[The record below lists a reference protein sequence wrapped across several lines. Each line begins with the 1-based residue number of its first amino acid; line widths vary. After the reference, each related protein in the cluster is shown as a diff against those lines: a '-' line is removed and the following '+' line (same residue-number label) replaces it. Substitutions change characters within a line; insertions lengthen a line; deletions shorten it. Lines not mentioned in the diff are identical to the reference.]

1 MTILFLP
8 LDNDHE
14 LGRRRE
20 RVRRGE
26 RVFSQ
31 CNDPRRSEL
40 SGLRRRAWDSATVPI
55 VPPTPPTPTIIAI
68 AVPIVSR
75 IMLTVAV
82 AIIAITVA
90 VHELANA
97 PSVNQRTVPI
107 LDFLGG
113 GGAPGQ
119 RSAADRRSLR
129 TSSERERQPSDNT
142 RSEKKDSHD
151 K

>member
-1 MTILFLP
+1 LGQSPQAQEMTILFLP

-31 CNDPRRSEL
+31 CDDPRRSEL

-55 VPPTPPTPTIIAI
+55 VPPAPPTPTIIAI

-97 PSVNQRTVPI
+97 PSVNQ
-107 LDFLGG
+107 
-113 GGAPGQ
+113 
-119 RSAADRRSLR
+119 
-129 TSSERERQPSDNT
+129 
-142 RSEKKDSHD
+142 
-151 K
+151 

>member
-1 MTILFLP
+1 MTILFC
-8 LDNDHE
+8 HWTTITSWV
-14 LGRRRE
+14 G
-20 RVRRGE
+20 GE
-26 RVFSQ
+26 NECGAVSASSQ
-31 CNDPRRSEL
+31 CSDPRRSEL

-55 VPPTPPTPTIIAI
+55 VPPAPPTPTIVAI
-68 AVPIVSR
+68 AVPVVSR

>member
-14 LGRRRE
+14 LG

-55 VPPTPPTPTIIAI
+55 VPPAPPTPTIVAI
-68 AVPIVSR
+68 AVPVVSR